1 MKSHNWADFSVVVE
15 SEFLWRVIFDNPP
28 INLVTPEMLVELPE
42 LIDAMQAAT
51 ELRVVSIAKIRGRV
65 RGIGN
70 ELSLAMDMDMDI
82 DMRFASRQALFG
94 QPETASGNLPG
105 WRRSGIPPP
114 ADRPSSSVGSR
125 PVQRRLPG
133 RCGELYLNSFLW
145 PGSQRRRGA
154 ALANGRNQAGDYEMR
169 LGHYLGR
176 PIGPEA

>member
-70 ELSLAMDMDMDI
+70 ELSLAT

-105 WRRSGIPPP
+105 GGGLEYLPRLIGRARALEVALSSDDYP
-114 ADRPSSSVGSR
+114 ADVASS
-125 PVQRRLPG
+125 
-133 RCGELYLNSFLW
+133 
-145 PGSQRRRGA
+145 
-154 ALANGRNQAGDYEMR
+154 
-169 LGHYLGR
+169 
-176 PIGPEA
+176 I